1 MAVRNPRSHVLIAS
15 RTRSGSVDDSLEAP
29 PTSPPP
35 PPPDEEPPDFPPV
48 YKADSLPRSSK
59 LVSSKVS
66 QMREKFQA
74 ANGNADDHLH
84 SQHKFQPIKS
94 YQHHVARTP
103 PPSISNTVGRTRGQS
118 ASTSALHKPKEPS
131 SPTSSSSV
139 KIPPSSHVQR
149 FNYTRALFARMEE
162 ETKKQQEIEKSSHL
176 RKPSPSQG
184 VRSPVVSPTRG
195 ISSPTRPG
203 SASSSDEHDV
213 QKKMRLSTDSD
224 DMGIGPSTRR
234 SRAEVRPPVPSR
246 KPDVPRPAY
255 SEPNLAKAVSNTPAG
270 LLWKRR
276 QNDILT
282 DISNTDKYHDS
293 KNRTQLSSSSSQVD
307 GKSDSND
314 TLDNSVFSNS
324 NGSLSED
331 LSITSAYHS
340 RKPYFPSDNSRFSQ
354 GRSASTE
361 VLNSR
366 SSNDTGRSRSH
377 ESRVQEEVNESDT
390 NVDGVVTKR
399 PRQERSVTHPGKRL
413 SKEEIQAAID
423 RADTYLRSTSTSSEE
438 SESKDKRLSGE
449 QMIVSDITSNSSG
462 IKEVVPTQN
471 MSQSDSKVHTE
482 EQKDSDLKS
491 WALYRKQRY
500 SRTSDYLDDKV
511 GDISKLGSISDTS
524 VSGYR
529 KSSME
534 NLSKPPE
541 PNKTNDPFAAISGS
555 SVLMNRRSA
564 PPVQQKPPSPRSKHV
579 NSQPDT
585 SGNIVSETNL
595 NLQTESRDSGSKLLG
610 KDGNIE
616 PIDSSEHSI
625 TAVSGVT
632 SLLDPFQFLV
642 EQLRLPKR
650 ASAPSASKFTFPASF
665 TGSALKTTS
674 ISP

>member
-1 MAVRNPRSHVLIAS
+1 
-15 RTRSGSVDDSLEAP
+15 
-29 PTSPPP
+29 
-35 PPPDEEPPDFPPV
+35 
-48 YKADSLPRSSK
+48 
-59 LVSSKVS
+59 
-66 QMREKFQA
+66 
-74 ANGNADDHLH
+74 
-84 SQHKFQPIKS
+84 
-94 YQHHVARTP
+94 
-103 PPSISNTVGRTRGQS
+103 
-118 ASTSALHKPKEPS
+118 
-131 SPTSSSSV
+131 
-139 KIPPSSHVQR
+139 
-149 FNYTRALFARMEE
+149 
-162 ETKKQQEIEKSSHL
+162 
-176 RKPSPSQG
+176 
-184 VRSPVVSPTRG
+184 
-195 ISSPTRPG
+195 
-203 SASSSDEHDV
+203 
-213 QKKMRLSTDSD
+213 
-224 DMGIGPSTRR
+224 
-234 SRAEVRPPVPSR
+234 
-246 KPDVPRPAY
+246 
-255 SEPNLAKAVSNTPAG
+255 
-270 LLWKRR
+270 
-276 QNDILT
+276 
-282 DISNTDKYHDS
+282 
-293 KNRTQLSSSSSQVD
+293 
-307 GKSDSND
+307 
-314 TLDNSVFSNS
+314 
-324 NGSLSED
+324 
-331 LSITSAYHS
+331 
-340 RKPYFPSDNSRFSQ
+340 
-354 GRSASTE
+354 
-361 VLNSR
+361 
-366 SSNDTGRSRSH
+366 
-377 ESRVQEEVNESDT
+377 VQEEVNESDT
-390 NVDGVVTKR
+390 NVDGLVTKR

-632 SLLDPFQFLV
+632 SYARPIPVPRRTAPPPPNEPPPPPPANSHSPPPSPAPPSKPPPSVPEPGLAEEIMEEEMVTKINQSEALSSIPPVPGLDIQMRNKAHFLSLD
-642 EQLRLPKR
+642 EPEETSDSEPQPAALER
-650 ASAPSASKFTFPASF
+650 A
-665 TGSALKTTS
+665 G
-674 ISP
+674 

>member
-1 MAVRNPRSHVLIAS
+1 
-15 RTRSGSVDDSLEAP
+15 
-29 PTSPPP
+29 
-35 PPPDEEPPDFPPV
+35 
-48 YKADSLPRSSK
+48 
-59 LVSSKVS
+59 
-66 QMREKFQA
+66 
-74 ANGNADDHLH
+74 
-84 SQHKFQPIKS
+84 
-94 YQHHVARTP
+94 
-103 PPSISNTVGRTRGQS
+103 
-118 ASTSALHKPKEPS
+118 
-131 SPTSSSSV
+131 
-139 KIPPSSHVQR
+139 
-149 FNYTRALFARMEE
+149 MEE

-176 RKPSPSQG
+176 RKPSPSHG

-195 ISSPTRPG
+195 ISSPPRPG
-203 SASSSDEHDV
+203 SASSDEHEV

-224 DMGIGPSTRR
+224 ETGYASGTRR
-234 SRAEVRPPVPSR
+234 SRADIRPPVPSR

-282 DISNTDKYHDS
+282 DISNTDKFHDS
-293 KNRTQLSSSSSQVD
+293 KNRTQLSSSSSHVD

-361 VLNSR
+361 ILNSR
-366 SSNDTGRSRSH
+366 SSNDSGRSRSH
-377 ESRVQEEVNESDT
+377 ESRVQEEGSDSEM
-390 NVDGVVTKR
+390 NVDKGGSVTKR
-399 PRQERSVTHPGKRL
+399 PRQDRSVTHPGKRL

-423 RADTYLRSTSTSSEE
+423 RADTYLRSTSTSSDE

-462 IKEVVPTQN
+462 IKEVVPTHN

-482 EQKDSDLKS
+482 EHKDSDLKS

-524 VSGYR
+524 VSGFR

-534 NLSKPPE
+534 NLSKPAE
-541 PNKTNDPFAAISGS
+541 TNKANDPFAAISGS

-564 PPVQQKPPSPRSKHV
+564 PPVQQKPPSPRSTLP
-579 NSQPDT
+579 QPDT
-585 SGNIVSETNL
+585 SSNIASETSL
-595 NLQTESRDSGSKLLG
+595 NFQTEQRDSGSKFIE
-610 KDGNIE
+610 KDADIE
-616 PIDSSEHSI
+616 PIDSSEHSK

-632 SLLDPFQFLV
+632 SNARPIPV
-642 EQLRLPKR
+642 PRR
-650 ASAPSASKFTFPASF
+650 TAPPPPSEPPPPPPANSHSPPASLAPPSKPPPPVPESEVAEEIMEEEMV
-665 TGSALKTTS
+665 TKINQSEALSSIPPVPGLDIQMRDKAHFLSLDEPEETS
-674 ISP
+674 DSEPQPSLDRAG